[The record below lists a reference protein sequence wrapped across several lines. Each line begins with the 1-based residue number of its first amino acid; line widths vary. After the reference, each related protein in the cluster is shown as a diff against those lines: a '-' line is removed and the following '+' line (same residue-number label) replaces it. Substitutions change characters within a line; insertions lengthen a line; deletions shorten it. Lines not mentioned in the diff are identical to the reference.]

1 MGDGKRM
8 SKWNLVF
15 DSVRGT
21 SHEADD
27 LPCQD
32 CCRVLTH
39 RTNDTSVLISVC
51 ADGAGSASFSDQ
63 GSQIACDKFVGQCQS
78 YFVDDDSIRGV
89 SQEIVSGWLKE
100 IRNAIY
106 QRAEELETDAR
117 QLATTILGCV
127 IGERVSFFLQI
138 GDGAMV
144 YRSDEPFEFAFWPHS
159 GEFANMTN
167 FLTSDNFESNTEW
180 KIVEGE
186 INELAAFTD
195 GLERLVLKF
204 EDQTI
209 HEPAILPML
218 ETIKNSKPEEDFF
231 EPLRRFLSSDS
242 VNERTDDD
250 KTLILATRLHNGE
263 SDS

>member
-1 MGDGKRM
+1 M
-8 SKWNLVF
+8 SEWRLVY

-21 SHEADD
+21 SHEVDD

-32 CCRVLTH
+32 SSRVLTH
-39 RTNDTSVLISVC
+39 YTNSTSMLISVC

-63 GSQIACDKFVGQCQS
+63 GSQIACEKFAEHCQS
-78 YFVDDDSIRGV
+78 YFVDDDAIRGV
-89 SQEIVSGWLKE
+89 TQEVVADWLVD
-100 IRNAIY
+100 IRSAIND
-106 QRAEELETDAR
+106 RAEELETDTR
-117 QLATTILGCV
+117 QLATTLLGCV
-127 IGERVSFFLQI
+127 IGEQASFFLQI

-144 YRSDEPFEFAFWPHS
+144 YRSEDSFQFAFWPHT

-167 FLTSDNFESNTEW
+167 FLTSDNFESQVEW
-180 KIVEGE
+180 KIVEE
-186 INELAAFTD
+186 QLNDLAAFTD

-209 HEPAILPML
+209 HEPAITPML
-218 ETIKNSKPEEDFF
+218 EAIRDSQPEEDFS
-231 EPLRRFLSSDS
+231 EPLRGFLTSEG

-250 KTLILATRLHNGE
+250 KTLILATRLNYGE